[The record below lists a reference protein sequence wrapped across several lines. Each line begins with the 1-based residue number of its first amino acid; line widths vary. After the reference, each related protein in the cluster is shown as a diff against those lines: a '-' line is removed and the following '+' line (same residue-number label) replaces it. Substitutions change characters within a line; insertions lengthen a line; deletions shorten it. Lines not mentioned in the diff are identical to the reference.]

1 MHTIAHA
8 RTGLHVCAVHTIA
21 HARAVLHVCAV
32 HAIAHVR
39 IVLHVCAVHTIAH
52 ARTVLH
58 VCSAVANAIR
68 SRFYMYDISSYHVIR
83 NRCCSI
89 ANSGSG
95 DDTFECTLHLGWKN
109 GLPRLR
115 QQAAALLSLSLPRVL
130 VAVERSTYIP
140 LGTFTLYIPAQHR
153 S

>member
-21 HARAVLHVCAV
+21 HARAALHVCAV

-68 SRFYMYDISSYHVIR
+68 SRFHMYDISSYHVIR

-95 DDTFECTLHLGWKN
+95 VILGSFCDSFLQVHSARLMEKLLAAR
-109 GLPRLR
+109 LP
-115 QQAAALLSLSLPRVL
+115 ASSIIIIVIAPC
-130 VAVERSTYIP
+130 I
-140 LGTFTLYIPAQHR
+140 GCI
-153 S
+153 

>member
-1 MHTIAHA
+1 MPRLCSLCNSCYVPRERTMHTIAHA

-21 HARAVLHVCAV
+21 R
-32 HAIAHVR
+32 
-39 IVLHVCAVHTIAH
+39 

-68 SRFYMYDISSYHVIR
+68 SRFHMYDISSYHVIR

-95 DDTFECTLHLGWKN
+95 VILGMIPSSAPRTLDGKAACRAFASKPQHYYHCHCLVYWLQLKDPRIFLWVHLRYIYQRNTAFE
-109 GLPRLR
+109 
-115 QQAAALLSLSLPRVL
+115 V
-130 VAVERSTYIP
+130 V
-140 LGTFTLYIPAQHR
+140 
-153 S
+153 